1 MNKIVILIKILLNVR
16 NMKNQKKLRSNLKAF
31 MAFIVIFSIIIPFMG
46 CSKILSGST
55 SVKNLPASSIAASS
69 SSQADTSVSAIES
82 TSTTVS
88 SSSSESSTSTS
99 TESTETSTSEVS
111 FDNSDPGEIKDT
123 KDINDLS
130 TQRYYFQLG
139 ITSFEENKYVEAQY
153 YLEKIKSTYF
163 IMSDYISFYTAKSM
177 LMQKKYDLAAAG
189 YKNLI
194 DNYPQSI
201 FQEKAQI
208 ELADSYYLK
217 EDFTKAL
224 ENYKLFYSK
233 FTNSELIPYALF
245 QEGICNEK
253 SEKAQDA
260 YDIYKKIYLE
270 YPISEYAQ
278 LSIDNLTRLS
288 GEKGL
293 AVFEPTINELYS
305 RADKLFTVYY
315 YETALKDLNKII
327 ETNGISDKYPEVYS
341 KALFKIGMCY
351 FNMNNYENARKY
363 LKLYYDKFPSWAY
376 ADDSLYYL
384 GRSLTNLNSYDEAIN
399 TYKKLLE
406 LFPQSN
412 YGDDSLYR
420 CGRIAYIADDWQNAA
435 FYFQRLID
443 EYPDGDKL
451 PDGYWELG
459 WIQYRLEEFDSAVI
473 TFERMAAKFSGG
485 ALEEKGLFWKAKC
498 LLKLNKE
505 TEAMSLFE
513 KTFSMDPL
521 SYYGFASAE
530 ILKKAGTDVKT
541 PSFDKN
547 LNPLN
552 PGISEIIPD
561 IYNELVPDKITESK
575 DATHINKAKELL
587 FIKFYNSAAA
597 EIAASKE
604 ETNANPEKLLE
615 VSTLY
620 LLSKDYENSIGIVQS
635 NSTKLSSVL
644 TGNKKDYYY
653 YLFYPYAYN
662 DFILKY
668 STEYNVEPEFL
679 LAIIREESRFKADA
693 GSHAGAQ
700 GLMQIMPATG
710 KSIANQIGISNFNE
724 SMLHDPETS
733 IKMGSYYISKMLS
746 NFESNKY
753 FALGAYNGGPGAMQ
767 KWISKYG
774 SLDID
779 EFIESLTYDE
789 TKNYIKK
796 VMLSYFIYNLLY
808 K

>member
-1 MNKIVILIKILLNVR
+1 
-16 NMKNQKKLRSNLKAF
+16 MKKQKKLKSNLKS
-31 MAFIVIFSIIIPFMG
+31 FISFIIIFSIIISFSG
-46 CSKILSGST
+46 CSNKLLQVSSVKDILSSS
-55 SVKNLPASSIAASS
+55 SVPTS
-69 SSQADTSVSAIES
+69 SSQAGTTASAAPP
-82 TSTTVS
+82 
-88 SSSSESSTSTS
+88 SSTSESPISPS
-99 TESTETSTSEVS
+99 TESAETSTSEGS
-111 FDNSDPGEIKDT
+111 FDNPDSGETKDT

-139 ITSFEENKYVEAQY
+139 IKSFEETKYVEAQY

-163 IMSDYISFYTAKSM
+163 IMADYISFYTAKSM
-177 LMQKKYDLAAAG
+177 LLQKKYDLAAES
-189 YKNLI
+189 YISFIN
-194 DNYPQSI
+194 NYPQSI
-201 FQEKAQI
+201 FLEKANI
-208 ELADSYYLK
+208 ELADLYYLK

-224 ENYKLFYSK
+224 EQYKLFFGR
-233 FTNSELIPYALF
+233 FTSSELIPYALF
-245 QEGICNEK
+245 QEAVCGEK
-253 SEKAQDA
+253 SGNAQDA
-260 YDIYKKIYLE
+260 YDIYKRIYLE
-270 YPISEYAQ
+270 YPVSEYAQ

-288 GEKGL
+288 EEKNL
-293 AVFEPTINELYS
+293 PVFEPTINELYS
-305 RADKLFTVYY
+305 RAEKLFSVYS

-327 ETNGISDKYPEVYS
+327 ESDDVSNKYPETYS
-341 KALFKIGMCY
+341 KTLFRTGMCY

-363 LKLYYDKFPSWAY
+363 LKLYYDKFPSWTY

-384 GRSLTNLNSYDEAIN
+384 GRSLTNLNSYGEAIN

-420 CGRIAYIADDWQNAA
+420 CGRIAYISDDWQNAA

-459 WIQYRLEEFDSAVI
+459 WIQYRLEEFGSAAI
-473 TFERMAAKFSGG
+473 TFEKMAAKFSGG
-485 ALEEKGLFWKAKC
+485 ALQEKGLFWQAKC
-498 LLKLNKE
+498 FLKLNKE
-505 TEAMSLFE
+505 AEAISLLE

-530 ILKKAGTDVKT
+530 SLKKAGAAVTM

-561 IYNELVPDKITESK
+561 IYNELIPYQITDSK
-575 DATHINKAKELL
+575 DVTHINKAKELL
-587 FIKFYNSAAA
+587 FIKFYTNAAA
-597 EIAASKE
+597 EIAASKQG
-604 ETNANPEKLLE
+604 TDADPEKLLE

-620 LLSKDYENSIGIVQS
+620 LLSKDYENSIGIVQK
-635 NSTKLSSVL
+635 NYTKLSTSL

-662 DFILKY
+662 ELILKY
-668 STEYNVEPEFL
+668 STEYNVEPDFL

-693 GSHAGAQ
+693 DSHAGAQ
-700 GLMQIMPATG
+700 GLMQVMPATG
-710 KSIANQIGISNFNE
+710 RTIAAQIGISNFSE
-724 SMLHDPETS
+724 SMLHDPQIS
-733 IKMGSYYISKMLS
+733 IKMGSYYISRMLS
-746 NFESNKY
+746 NFENNKY
-753 FALGAYNGGPGAMQ
+753 YALGAYNGGPGAMQ
-767 KWISKYG
+767 RWISKYG

-796 VMLSYFIYNLLY
+796 VMASYFIYDLLY